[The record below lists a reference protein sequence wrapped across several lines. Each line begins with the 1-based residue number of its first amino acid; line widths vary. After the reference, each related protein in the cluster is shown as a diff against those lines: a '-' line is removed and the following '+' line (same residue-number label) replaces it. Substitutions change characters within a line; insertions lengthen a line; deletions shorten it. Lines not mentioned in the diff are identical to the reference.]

1 MVEML
6 CTSSII
12 GKNAKSPLCSFTIS
26 PKRPEVFA
34 SPKQAIKPILR
45 PRFGIDPDPDHT
57 LFADALFKA
66 IKPILRPRFGIDP
79 DPDHTLFADALFI
92 RRSKTDGLLKQQII

>member
-12 GKNAKSPLCSFTIS
+12 GKNA
-26 PKRPEVFA
+26 
-34 SPKQAIKPILR
+34 
-45 PRFGIDPDPDHT
+45 
-57 LFADALFKA
+57 KA